1 MKNWRQIE
9 LHSSYY
15 LLVVE
20 NGITKDNTKSAVNT
34 IMAIYVCNCR
44 LFINKLQPYIVHMA
58 TVVCV
63 AFYLS
68 SLHLFRKVGCQC
80 RLVYTGQQDDKYE
93 RNVSFY
99 HHSALTWGK
108 GGGFFES
115 KQKSCKLFSTH
126 RVSLEVTHSDMILTK
141 NSDSF
146 VVSSVLQHF
155 PTQRCVCV

>member
-1 MKNWRQIE
+1 M
-9 LHSSYY
+9 H
-15 LLVVE
+15 
-20 NGITKDNTKSAVNT
+20 T
-34 IMAIYVCNCR
+34 CNCR

-99 HHSALTWGK
+99 HHSAVTWGK

-155 PTQRCVCV
+155 PT

>member
-1 MKNWRQIE
+1 MYVIVGF
-9 LHSSYY
+9 SST
-15 LLVVE
+15 
-20 NGITKDNTKSAVNT
+20 NFS
-34 IMAIYVCNCR
+34 R
-44 LFINKLQPYIVHMA
+44 IVPMA

-146 VVSSVLQHF
+146 GVKCPAAFSNIEVCLCVSV
-155 PTQRCVCV
+155 CVCVCVCG